1 MADTDCIFCRIIS
14 GAIPTRKVFEDDLAC
29 AFEDNNPQAPTHV
42 LVVPREHLDSLN
54 DAAAGDEPLLGHLL
68 RIASKVANQLSI
80 AESGYRIVVN
90 TGPEGGQSVEHLHL
104 HILGGR
110 ALAWPPG

>member
-14 GAIPTRKVFEDDLAC
+14 GATPTTKVFEDDLAC

-80 AESGYRIVVN
+80 AESGPIDARCD
-90 TGPEGGQSVEHLHL
+90 PARAAD
-104 HILGGR
+104 GR
-110 ALAWPPG
+110 FWRAGRDRLCHRG